1 MPDGFGVNGRE
12 NGFGPPSE
20 PTGQDRIDTTVQT
33 ALGPLL
39 RQGPSA
45 VELSL
50 AGTLAEQIDRLS
62 LRPRSG
68 DREAGR

>member
-1 MPDGFGVNGRE
+1 MRDGFGVTGRE

-39 RQGPSA
+39 RQGPSV

-50 AGTLAEQIDRLS
+50 ARTLAEQLNRLS
-62 LRPRSG
+62 LRPSSG
-68 DREAGR
+68 DRGAGL